1 MRISDWSSDVCS
13 SDHAEGTSSETET
26 KGVTEMKTAD
36 RGLKHTCSECAC
48 KYYDLGRKGAVC
60 PKCGGQPIV
69 NALPRSGRAVKQP
82 RRTFP
87 VPSDRKSTR
96 LNSSH

>member
-1 MRISDWSSDVCS
+1 
-13 SDHAEGTSSETET
+13 
-26 KGVTEMKTAD
+26 MKTAD

-69 NALPRSGRAVKQP
+69 NALPRSGRAVKPP

-87 VPSDRKSTR
+87 VPST
-96 LNSSH
+96 